1 MSRSHNKKRNVGIIY
16 EQLLR
21 TMAASLV
28 SDDNEKYHTALKIVR
43 KHFSPGTQ
51 LYKEFRLF
59 NAMVKTTVD
68 KESLATRILLEAKSA
83 ALDFDSEQL
92 RKEKAALIKE
102 INYTLSD
109 PGFYNQRIDE
119 YRKYATIQTLLND
132 WRSSGKAPLS
142 RVADYEN
149 KVCNFLLSESKEEPL
164 HVLKDED
171 VSSLTVRIMTE
182 KFNKKYGKQLNDEQ
196 QAIIKEYVFSTK
208 TGQTSKFSA
217 YLSELKDS
225 LITELEMYSS
235 VCDNIILN
243 EKMNRV
249 TSGVTSLDP
258 GQVNDETVSR
268 FLLISQLK
276 EEIIGADNE

>member
-21 TMAASLV
+21 TMATSLV
-28 SDDNEKYHTALKIVR
+28 SDDNKKYKATLGIVR

-68 KESLATRILLEAKSA
+68 KESLATRILKEAKSA

-92 RKEKAALIKE
+92 RKEKAALIKD
-102 INYTLSD
+102 INYTISD
-109 PGFYNQRIDE
+109 STFYNQRINE

-149 KVCNFLLSESKEEPL
+149 KVCNFLLTESSEEPV

-171 VSSLTVRIMTE
+171 ISSLTVRIMTE
-182 KFNKKYGKQLNDEQ
+182 KFNNKYGQQLNDEQ
-196 QAIIKEYVFSTK
+196 QTIIKEYVFSTK
-208 TGQTSKFSA
+208 TGQTANFSA
-217 YLSELKDS
+217 YLSELKES
-225 LITELEMYSS
+225 LIAELEMYSS

-243 EKMNRV
+243 EKMNKV
-249 TSGVTSLDP
+249 TSGVSSLDP
-258 GQVNDETVSR
+258 EQVNDETVSR
-268 FLLISQLK
+268 FLLVSQLK

>member
-43 KHFSPGTQ
+43 KHFSPGSQ
-51 LYKEFRLF
+51 LYREFRLF

-68 KESLATRILLEAKSA
+68 KESLATRILREAKSA

-92 RKEKAALIKE
+92 RKEKAALVKE
-102 INYTLSD
+102 INYTLAD

-149 KVCNFLLSESKEEPL
+149 KVCNFLLSESKEESL
-164 HVLKDED
+164 QVLKNED

-182 KFNKKYGKQLNDEQ
+182 KFNSKYGQQLNDEQ
-196 QAIIKEYVFSTK
+196 QAIIKEYVFSTE
-208 TGQTSKFSA
+208 TGQTAKFSA
-217 YLSELKDS
+217 YLSELKES

-235 VCDNIILN
+235 ICDNIILN

-249 TSGVTSLDP
+249 SSGIVSLDP
-258 GQVNDETVSR
+258 KQVNDETVSR
-268 FLLISQLK
+268 FLLVSQLK
-276 EEIIGADNE
+276 EEIMGADNE

>member
-21 TMAASLV
+21 TMATSLV
-28 SDDNEKYHTALKIVR
+28 SDNNKKYKATLGIIR

-68 KESLATRILLEAKSA
+68 KESLATRILKEAKSA

-92 RKEKAALIKE
+92 RKEKAALIKD
-102 INYTLSD
+102 INYTISD
-109 PGFYNQRIDE
+109 PTFYNQRINE

-149 KVCNFLLSESKEEPL
+149 KVCNFLLTELSEEPI

-171 VSSLTVRIMTE
+171 ISSLTVRIMTE
-182 KFNKKYGKQLNDEQ
+182 KFNNKYGQQLNDEQ
-196 QAIIKEYVFSTK
+196 QAIIKEYVFSTE
-208 TGQTSKFSA
+208 TGQTSSFSA
-217 YLSELKDS
+217 YLSELKES

-243 EKMNRV
+243 EKMNKV
-249 TSGVTSLDP
+249 TSGVSSLDP
-258 GQVNDETVSR
+258 EQVNDETVSR
-268 FLLISQLK
+268 FLLVSQLK
-276 EEIIGADNE
+276 KEIIGADNE

>member
-28 SDDNEKYHTALKIVR
+28 SNNDDKYHTALKIVR
-43 KHFSPGTQ
+43 RHFSPGTQ

-68 KESLATRILLEAKSA
+68 KESLATRILKEAKAA

-102 INYTLSD
+102 INYSLSD

-149 KVCNFLLSESKEEPL
+149 KVCNFLLSENKEEPL

-171 VSSLTVRIMTE
+171 VSALTVRIMTE
-182 KFNKKYGKQLNDEQ
+182 KFNSKYGNQLNDEQ
-196 QAIIKEYVFSTK
+196 QAIIKEYVFSTES
-208 TGQTSKFSA
+208 GQTARFSA
-217 YLSELKDS
+217 YLSELKES
-225 LITELEMYSS
+225 LIAELDMYAS

-249 TSGVTSLDP
+249 TSGVSSLDP
-258 GQVNDETVSR
+258 KQVNDETVSR
-268 FLLISQLK
+268 FLLVSQLK
-276 EEIIGADNE
+276 EEIMGADNE

>member
-21 TMAASLV
+21 TMATSLV
-28 SDDNEKYHTALKIVR
+28 SDNNKKYKATLGIVR

-59 NAMVKTTVD
+59 NAMIKTTVD
-68 KESLATRILLEAKSA
+68 KESLATRILKEAKSA

-92 RKEKAALIKE
+92 RKEKAALIKD
-102 INYTLSD
+102 INYTISD
-109 PGFYNQRIDE
+109 STFYNQRINE

-149 KVCNFLLSESKEEPL
+149 KVCNFLLTESKEEPI

-171 VSSLTVRIMTE
+171 ISSLTVRIMTE
-182 KFNKKYGKQLNDEQ
+182 KFNNKYGRQLNDEQ
-196 QAIIKEYVFSTK
+196 QAIIKEYVFSTE
-208 TGQTSKFSA
+208 TGQTTNFSA
-217 YLSELKDS
+217 YLSELKES

-243 EKMNRV
+243 EKMNKV
-249 TSGVTSLDP
+249 TSGVSSLDP

-268 FLLISQLK
+268 FLLVSQLK

>member
-21 TMAASLV
+21 TMATSLV
-28 SDDNEKYHTALKIVR
+28 SDNNKKYKATLGIVR

-68 KESLATRILLEAKSA
+68 KESLATRILKEAKSA

-92 RKEKAALIKE
+92 RKEKAALIKD
-102 INYTLSD
+102 INYTISD
-109 PGFYNQRIDE
+109 PTFYNQRINE

-149 KVCNFLLSESKEEPL
+149 KVCNFLLTESSEEPI

-171 VSSLTVRIMTE
+171 ISSLTVRIMTE
-182 KFNKKYGKQLNDEQ
+182 KFNNKYGQQLNDEQ

-208 TGQTSKFSA
+208 TGQTTNFSA
-217 YLSELKDS
+217 YLSELKES

-243 EKMNRV
+243 EKMNKV
-249 TSGVTSLDP
+249 TLGVSSLDP
-258 GQVNDETVSR
+258 EQVNDETVSR
-268 FLLISQLK
+268 FLLVSQLK